1 MRSKVKRQFR
11 AKKREEGVYAATEAA
26 RLQRLNMKLR
36 ALTTTTPAQEKEKAE
51 DEMPVEGEGEWQD
64 EPGAGWYSSTSTDS
78 ESDTTPF
85 FLSALGLFD
94 SHDLTAEHLG
104 DFCTLHVLGGSACVA
119 GGRQGRST
127 GMSGLDHL
135 FPGLPLLGSGSGND
149 G

>member
-78 ESDTTPF
+78 ESDITPF

-94 SHDLTAEHLG
+94 PHDITAEHLG
-104 DFCTLHVLGGSACVA
+104 DFGTFHVLGGSACVA
-119 GGRQGRST
+119 GGRQA